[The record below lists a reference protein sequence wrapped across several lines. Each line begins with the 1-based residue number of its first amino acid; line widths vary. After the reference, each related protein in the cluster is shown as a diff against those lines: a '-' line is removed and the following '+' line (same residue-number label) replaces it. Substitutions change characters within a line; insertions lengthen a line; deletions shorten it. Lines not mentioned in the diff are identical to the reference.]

1 MGIYTVPRPEQNEN
15 VIETLPGVKVP
26 RTLSLLN
33 PIFLHPVSPSSPLR
47 HSTDMTSVTV
57 LWDWLVTV
65 ILGLSHPL
73 VLSCRQDRLRI
84 ANWTH

>member
-1 MGIYTVPRPEQNEN
+1 
-15 VIETLPGVKVP
+15 
-26 RTLSLLN
+26 
-33 PIFLHPVSPSSPLR
+33 
-47 HSTDMTSVTV
+47 MTSVTV
-57 LWDWLVTV
+57 LWDWHVTV